1 MNINNVLIK
10 PDYNSAYSNYKRN
23 YSLNNKAGGDNSLSN
38 AINQNR
44 NKRQVSFTGLS
55 QLLTMNDTI
64 MCLVDVLVIYTACR
78 FEAKHHDDKKE
89 LLDKKNVRGA
99 FFDHGASVSENN
111 AQKFYG
117 SIHNALSE
125 IDKLQP
131 KTESSGFL
139 NRLFSK
145 KNGQVSYSQAIE
157 TARKG
162 FEKVL
167 ALSTEGILGKDISDN
182 VSANHNAKYLN
193 KSGTEGILEACQNSR
208 SYITT
213 VAKSVAQNETG
224 FYRET
229 LKNLRPITAVLDKV
243 KGEIKQICPSGKL
256 PR

>member
-1 MNINNVLIK
+1 MNINNGLIK
-10 PDYNSAYSNYKRN
+10 SDYNPAYTTYKRN
-23 YSLNNKAGGDNSLSN
+23 NNLNIKSGEDNSSN
-38 AINQNR
+38 IR
-44 NKRQVSFTGLS
+44 NSNKNKPQVSFTGLP
-55 QLLTMNDTI
+55 QLFSMHDAV
-64 MCLVDVLVIYTACR
+64 MCLIDVLVIYTACR
-78 FEAKHHDDKKE
+78 FEAKHHDEKKE
-89 LLDKKNVRGA
+89 FLDKKNVRGA
-99 FFDHGASVSENN
+99 FFDHGASVPKYN
-111 AQKFYG
+111 AEKFYG

-131 KTESSGFL
+131 KTESTGIL

-145 KNGQVSYSQAIE
+145 KNGQNSYSQAIE
-157 TARKG
+157 NARKG

-167 ALSTEGILGKDISDN
+167 ALSTEGILGKDISDK
-182 VSANHNAKYLN
+182 VSANPKAKYLS
-193 KSGTEGILEACQNSR
+193 KSGAEGILEACHNAR

-243 KGEIKQICPSGKL
+243 KGEIKQICPSVKL